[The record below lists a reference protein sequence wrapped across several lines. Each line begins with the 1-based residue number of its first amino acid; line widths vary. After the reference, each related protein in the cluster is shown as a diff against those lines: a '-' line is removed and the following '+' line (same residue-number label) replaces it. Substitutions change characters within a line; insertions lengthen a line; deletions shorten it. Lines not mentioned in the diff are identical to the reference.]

1 MVSADV
7 KPYDQSD
14 GQLEPRGGLNKEVE
28 LGSHGELDNPL
39 LQVSTVGSLGTVF
52 VSVPRA
58 TVQRASCFAL
68 AGEVPDTL
76 TSAVLVVAVLFFC
89 GLERFGRAI
98 HMYPILVPASTAL
111 EKTRR

>member
-1 MVSADV
+1 MVLADV
-7 KPYDQSD
+7 KPYNQSD

-58 TVQRASCFAL
+58 TVQRASCFAP

-76 TSAVLVVAVLFFC
+76 TSAVLVVAALFFFC
-89 GLERFGRAI
+89 FCFFFLRVG
-98 HMYPILVPASTAL
+98 AL
-111 EKTRR
+111 WTSYSYVSDLGPS